1 MKAKVQ
7 GFYPC
12 LFTGYYYQIRSEEVR
27 GEGWVGYG
35 LDGLPISVPGQPPWF
50 LWRNWRHSPNKHAI
64 LDIGSLLFFS
74 FKMCRGEEELGSS
87 LNLTR
92 VVSWVWFWFQIYLW
106 VLGSSLVCN
115 TLNLTPLDLSLPM
128 GDDEHLPTL
137 VHMLLSWMDLV
148 NECFDIPLD
157 MVIYVML
164 CHDLPFCALNY

>member
-92 VVSWVWFWFQIYLW
+92 VVSWVWIWFQIYLW

-128 GDDEHLPTL
+128 GDDEHLPTIGAYAL
-137 VHMLLSWMDLV
+137 VMDGPCQWMFWYTVGHGHLCYAMPWLALLCV
-148 NECFDIPLD
+148 E
-157 MVIYVML
+157 
-164 CHDLPFCALNY
+164 